1 MRAGRIE
8 RKGGGFFFLAHC
20 LPFTKGLLRMQAA
33 EGPLRRSCRVEVLG
47 VALPRYACAASDVE
61 S

>member
-1 MRAGRIE
+1 
-8 RKGGGFFFLAHC
+8 
-20 LPFTKGLLRMQAA
+20 MQAA